1 MHAVCFRG
9 GSGCHIQLVCGR
21 YVANELVMSLSIL
34 GQRGGDV
41 GVGVGRAVVG

>member
-1 MHAVCFRG
+1 M
-9 GSGCHIQLVCGR
+9 QLVFER
-21 YVANELVMSLSIL
+21 LVMSLSIP